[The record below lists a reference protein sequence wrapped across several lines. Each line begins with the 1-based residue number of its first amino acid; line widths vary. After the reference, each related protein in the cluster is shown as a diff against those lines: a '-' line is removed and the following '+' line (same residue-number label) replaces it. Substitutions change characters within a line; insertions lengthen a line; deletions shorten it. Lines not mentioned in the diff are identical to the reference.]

1 MLESADPETDQ
12 LGRYATGM
20 SAGPPPDASL
30 HIHADDSVSPL
41 VRKTAAWSW
50 RLLVIL
56 GVIIALVWLFLQF
69 EILFVPLALA
79 TILAAL
85 LMPVVDYLDRRGAP
99 RGGAVALVLLSGIS
113 LVGALLAFVIT
124 QFIEGAPALV
134 TQMTT
139 SIEGAGTWLTD
150 GPLDVSHQQI
160 NQARDAA
167 IEALRGNQEK
177 LTSGALSTA
186 GTVTEIVTGVLLVFF
201 TLIFFLQG
209 GRNIFSFVTQIVPA
223 ASRERVRS
231 AGRAGFHSLIGY
243 VRATFLVAF
252 VDAVGIGVGLAVMG
266 VPLALPL
273 ASLVFMGAFVPLV
286 GAVVTGFVA
295 VIVALIAKGWIYALI
310 ALGLI
315 VAVQQLEGHVLQPL
329 VMGRAVSIHPL
340 AIVLAI
346 AGGAVLA
353 GIPGALLAVPALA
366 FLNSSMRVL
375 LADDPEA
382 EAAAVEARDGPVVKA
397 HADDLGAGK
406 DAEGTTPSAIT

>member
-1 MLESADPETDQ
+1 
-12 LGRYATGM
+12 M
-20 SAGPPPDASL
+20 SAGPPPDPSL
-30 HIHADDSVSPL
+30 RIHADDSVSPL

-56 GVIIALVWLFLQF
+56 GVIVALVWVFLQF

-150 GPLDVSHQQI
+150 GPLDVSHHQI
-160 NQARDAA
+160 NQARDAV

-209 GRNIFSFVTQIVPA
+209 GRNIFSFVTQIIPP
-223 ASRERVRS
+223 ASRERARS
-231 AGRAGFHSLIGY
+231 AGRAGFQSLIGY

-315 VAVQQLEGHVLQPL
+315 IAVQQLEGHVLQPL

-382 EAAAVEARDGPVVKA
+382 EAAAVEARDGPVVKSQ
-397 HADDLGAGK
+397 ADDLEAGK
-406 DAEGTTPSAIT
+406 DAEGTSTIT